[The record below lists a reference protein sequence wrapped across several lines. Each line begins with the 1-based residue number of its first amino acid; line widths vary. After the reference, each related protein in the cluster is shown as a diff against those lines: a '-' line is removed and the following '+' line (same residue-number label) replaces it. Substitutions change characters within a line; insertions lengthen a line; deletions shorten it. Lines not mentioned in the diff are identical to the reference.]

1 MTIVYSGPAGVTRA
15 VCLFFFFTDSTDCQ
29 SKDYAKKR
37 WRKGGGLDHCRVYFR
52 RTSTFLSG
60 RIRPL
65 QGKLDIMVFAF
76 AEIFIIVGDIFRY
89 DFPEIAVS
97 GFQSSN

>member
-1 MTIVYSGPAGVTRA
+1 MIIVYSGPAGVTRA
-15 VCLFFFFTDSTDCQ
+15 VCLFFFTDSTDSQ

-37 WRKGGGLDHCRVYFR
+37 RRKGGGLDHCRVYFR

-76 AEIFIIVGDIFRY
+76 AKIFIIVGDIFRY

>member
-15 VCLFFFFTDSTDCQ
+15 VCLFFFTDSTDCQ

-37 WRKGGGLDHCRVYFR
+37 RRKGGGLDHYRVYFR

>member
-15 VCLFFFFTDSTDCQ
+15 VCLFFFTDSTDCQ

-37 WRKGGGLDHCRVYFR
+37 RRKGGSLDHYRVYFR

>member
-1 MTIVYSGPAGVTRA
+1 MIIVYSGPAGVTRA
-15 VCLFFFFTDSTDCQ
+15 VCLFFFTDSTDCQ

-37 WRKGGGLDHCRVYFR
+37 RRKGGGLDHCRVYFR

>member
-15 VCLFFFFTDSTDCQ
+15 VCLFFFTDSTDCQ

-37 WRKGGGLDHCRVYFR
+37 RRKGGGLDHYRVYFR

-65 QGKLDIMVFAF
+65 QGKLDITMFTF
-76 AEIFIIVGDIFRY
+76 AEIFITMGDIFRY
-89 DFPEIAVS
+89 DFPEIVVS
-97 GFQSSN
+97 GLQSSH

>member
-15 VCLFFFFTDSTDCQ
+15 VCLFFFTDSTDCQ

-37 WRKGGGLDHCRVYFR
+37 RRKGGGLDHCRVYFR
-52 RTSTFLSG
+52 RTSTFLCG

>member
-15 VCLFFFFTDSTDCQ
+15 VCLFFFTDSTDCQ

-37 WRKGGGLDHCRVYFR
+37 RRKGGGLDHRRVYFR

>member
-1 MTIVYSGPAGVTRA
+1 MIIVYSGPAGVTRA
-15 VCLFFFFTDSTDCQ
+15 FVYFFTDSTDCQ

-37 WRKGGGLDHCRVYFR
+37 RRKGGGLDHYRLYFR

-65 QGKLDIMVFAF
+65 QGKLDITMFAF
-76 AEIFIIVGDIFRY
+76 AEIFITMGDIFGY
-89 DFPEIAVS
+89 DFPEIVVS
-97 GFQSSN
+97 GLQSSN